1 MRPNK
6 QLGFAAKFLFNL
18 QRWGSH
24 LKLTVTTIVFAF
36 FFFFTCGSQYLSC
49 LFLYLSFVCL
59 FVLLDPYFNVKSTLK
74 LHKVRFLLH
83 EFWLYSTL
91 ICSPPLSYCWY
102 TIEIS
107 IVQIK
112 FGWIVNILLQLEDA
126 KEWETRCSWFYHV
139 V

>member
-1 MRPNK
+1 MPIRCDQTSNSGLPRNFS
-6 QLGFAAKFLFNL
+6 LIYSVG
-18 QRWGSH
+18 G
-24 LKLTVTTIVFAF
+24 VTYYHRFC

-59 FVLLDPYFNVKSTLK
+59 FVLLDPYFNVKKSTLK

>member
-24 LKLTVTTIVFAF
+24 LKLTVTTIVFF
-36 FFFFTCGSQYLSC
+36 FYLWKPISI
-49 LFLYLSFVCL
+49 LFISLYLSFVCL

-107 IVQIK
+107 IAQIK